1 MVSDTDR
8 PHVYPCGLDPY
19 WARLEGDKRMTN
31 RRPAAL
37 RAMALVGVAAL
48 GLVACSSSSKTSTG
62 SSTTASGG
70 GGGGGATLKIGF
82 FGALTGADAQLGIN
96 IQDGA
101 KLAIQQYNASNPKVK
116 VTLDSF
122 DSQGDPAQAN
132 NGATKLINDKVVA
145 VIGPAFS
152 GESTAADP
160 IFEQAQIPNVSASA
174 TKVALAQNG
183 WKFFHRAL
191 ADDSLQ
197 GPADANYLVKTVGA
211 KSVAVL
217 DDNSAYGKG
226 LADAVRGQLSAA
238 GGKDV
243 LDDHIDPKGADYGST
258 VNKVISSNA
267 TGVFFGGYYDAAG
280 RLIKQLK
287 AAGFKGKFMSGD
299 GSEDAKFVT
308 DAGGAPAEGAYLS
321 CACADVTLVPAAS
334 SFVSAYKAAFGTDP
348 AIYSAEAYDA
358 TNFVL
363 AAIKSGATTPV
374 AINDYLAN
382 NSWTGITK
390 TVKFLPNGNVATGT
404 IYMYQVKNGK
414 VVQIGTAS

>member
-1 MVSDTDR
+1 
-8 PHVYPCGLDPY
+8 
-19 WARLEGDKRMTN
+19 
-31 RRPAAL
+31 
-37 RAMALVGVAAL
+37 MALVGVAAL
-48 GLVACSSSSKTSTG
+48 GLVACSSSKTSTG
-62 SSTTASGG
+62 SGTTAAGG
-70 GGGGGATLKIGF
+70 GGGGGTTLKIGF
-82 FGALTGADAQLGIN
+82 FGALTGPNAQLGIN
-96 IQDGA
+96 IHDGA
-101 KLAIQQYNASNPKVK
+101 ILAIQQYNASNPAVK

-160 IFEQAQIPNVSASA
+160 IFESAQIPNLTASA
-174 TKVALAQNG
+174 TKVALAQSG
-183 WKFFHRAL
+183 WHFFHRAL

-197 GPADANYLVKTVGA
+197 GPADANYLVKKLNV

-226 LADAVRGQLSAA
+226 LADNVRSALSSLGA
-238 GGKDV
+238 KDS
-243 LDDHIDPKGADYGST
+243 LDDHVDPNGADYGAT

-267 TGVFFGGYYDAAG
+267 AAVFYGGYYDAAG

-287 AAGFKGKFMSGD
+287 AAGFKGIFMSGD
-299 GSEDAKFVT
+299 GSEDQKFVT

-321 CACADVTLVPAAS
+321 CACKDVTLDPAAS
-334 SFVSAYKAAFGTDP
+334 SFVSAYKAAFGTNP

-363 AAIKSGATTPV
+363 AAIKSGAHTAL
-374 AINDYLAN
+374 AINNYLAN
-382 NSWTGITK
+382 NSWDGITK
-390 TVKFLPNGNVATGT
+390 TLKFQSNGNIAGGT
-404 IYMYQVKNGK
+404 IYMYQVKNQL